1 MKKKFVITFAVF
13 VIAIAV
19 LAACDSPDPA
29 DKESDEPNTV
39 RIDCTVTRDTKY
51 DQAVFSVSPEEF
63 EKAGFNLGDSCDVSF
78 GNGFELT
85 DIPFYN
91 GYYVKTGTPLIVAY
105 PGFGTVCVTYN
116 NTGIWDYANLT
127 EGLNVS
133 IKLNKD
139 GKYSAVQEVLGQE
152 YSVERSDYA
161 SDEEFSNFRALSG
174 GSLKRNFFYRG
185 ASPVDNSRKRA
196 GITDGLLAENGIA
209 FVVNL
214 ADSEEKIESYR
225 SSNDFSSP
233 YVNSLYDSGNVV
245 LLDMSS
251 AYKSPDY
258 QKKLACG
265 FTQMMTAQGPVY
277 IHCLEGKDRTGFVCM
292 LLEALAGATYD
303 EMLSDYMITYKNYYS
318 VSSDTAPEKYD
329 AIAKL
334 YFDAF
339 VCYLHDT
346 EDMEIIKTADFTE
359 DASDYLLQ
367 GGMST
372 EEITLLKNFMLE

>member
-1 MKKKFVITFAVF
+1 MTVKKVIVIIICAVMISAF
-13 VIAIAV
+13 
-19 LAACDSPDPA
+19 AACDRPNPA
-29 DKESDEPNTV
+29 DKKSDEPNTV

-51 DQAVFSVSPEEF
+51 NAAVFSVSPEEF

-91 GYYVKTGTPLIVAY
+91 GYYVKTETPLIVAY
-105 PGFGTVCVTYN
+105 PGFGTVSVTYN
-116 NTGIWDYANLT
+116 NMGIWDYANLT

-133 IKLNKD
+133 IKLNKA

-152 YSVERSDYA
+152 YSSERSDYP
-161 SDEEFSNFRALSG
+161 SDEAFSNFRALSG
-174 GSLKRNFFYRG
+174 GSLKQNFFYRG
-185 ASPVDNSRKRA
+185 ASPVDNSHKRA

-209 FVVNL
+209 FVVDL
-214 ADSEEKIESYR
+214 ADSEEDIELYKN
-225 SSNDFSSP
+225 SNDFSSP
-233 YVNSLYDSGNVV
+233 HYNSLYEDGDVV

-258 QKKLACG
+258 QKKLAYG

-346 EDMEIIKTADFTE
+346 EDMEIIKAADFTE

-372 EEITLLKNFMLE
+372 EEITLLKNFIFE